1 MLIYAYI
8 CAYAYTYVATAFT
21 GHKRCYASTLI
32 CLMHAAL
39 MPHAYVVSENQS
51 LSVTNLLAGYK

>member
-39 MPHAYVVSENQS
+39 MPHAYVV
-51 LSVTNLLAGYK
+51 